1 MATDGFGLFR
11 VGVCV
16 SASTSACSNTKLDPG
31 AAGRTVPPVL
41 TDQPPPIPPSAGPV
55 LLSTL
60 FDFHLRTLNQVK
72 KMSQTILNL
81 LVGRQKAGGPIRIG

>member
-1 MATDGFGLFR
+1 MG
-11 VGVCV
+11 
-16 SASTSACSNTKLDPG
+16 SACSGSVFVLVQAPVLAPTQSFDPG

-41 TDQPPPIPPSAGPV
+41 ADQPPPIPPSAGPV